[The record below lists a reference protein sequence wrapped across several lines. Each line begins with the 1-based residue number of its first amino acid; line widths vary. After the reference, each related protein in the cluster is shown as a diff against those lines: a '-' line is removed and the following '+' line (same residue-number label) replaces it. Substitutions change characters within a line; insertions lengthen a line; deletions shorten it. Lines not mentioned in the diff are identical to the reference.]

1 MITDK
6 ETNFVYF
13 SSLIK
18 ETDRYSSFWER
29 LESILIEKRIGY
41 SFIEYTRDIWS
52 RDYMPVQ
59 TDIND
64 FVQFDYFPDYYLS
77 PKYISKLTIPSEVR
91 VNQKMNVKK
100 IDLVID
106 GGNIVKSGTCVI
118 LTEKVL
124 KDNSKFNKDAI
135 KNIIK
140 KELGVGNVYFIPQ
153 APYEMTGHTD
163 GMVRFMNDTDL
174 LVADYSSESK
184 SWQAKMNKALENTNL
199 NIIPFPAEFV
209 DEKNDDGDCT
219 AKGVYINFMQL
230 EDYILF
236 PQFGLNM
243 DEIALDYT
251 KDLFPHCEVIPI
263 NSNEIALDG
272 GVLNC
277 ITWNIK
283 MKVCEN
289 ECITL

>member
-41 SFIEYTRDIWS
+41 SFIEYTRDIWC

-77 PKYISKLTIPSEVR
+77 PKYISKLTIPFEVR
-91 VNQKMNVKK
+91 VNQKMNAKK

-124 KDNSKFNKDAI
+124 KDNPKFNKDAI
-135 KNIIK
+135 ENIIK

-153 APYEMTGHTD
+153 AS
-163 GMVRFMNDTDL
+163 V
-174 LVADYSSESK
+174 
-184 SWQAKMNKALENTNL
+184 
-199 NIIPFPAEFV
+199 
-209 DEKNDDGDCT
+209 
-219 AKGVYINFMQL
+219 
-230 EDYILF
+230 
-236 PQFGLNM
+236 
-243 DEIALDYT
+243 
-251 KDLFPHCEVIPI
+251 
-263 NSNEIALDG
+263 
-272 GVLNC
+272 
-277 ITWNIK
+277 
-283 MKVCEN
+283 
-289 ECITL
+289 